1 MGANESCQG
10 LENNYCFS
18 RTFDNINEISN
29 SIPFI
34 LGENNY
40 FNDQSINDFQNQR
53 DKEIQENIEKDILKL
68 ICKNAGES
76 EEKETFTNFNII
88 NNLNEIKL
96 PFQEIKIEE
105 EKQEKEKEKE
115 KEKIKNFEIFEN
127 LKMSQKS
134 TEDNTNLNQININ
147 KLIFDVKGDRKIELR
162 IDYAIK
168 HIKVYISKFMKNY
181 GNDLIKKCNFQNQFK
196 NTKLFSPSYYYFTG
210 NSNIKDNGVFLDYTV
225 EQIFTC
231 PEKISPKKD
240 NRLQRQN
247 KEIINDLKNYIET
260 NYPNE
265 VPERFQEL
273 LNFFRMKY
281 EDIINIF
288 YNSSYF
294 KDYSS
299 SLKTIKLNRQFI
311 KAKGFSLI
319 ENNGFIKLMKKS
331 EKDN

>member
-96 PFQEIKIEE
+96 PFQEVKIEE
-105 EKQEKEKEKE
+105 EKQEKEKE

-147 KLIFDVKGDRKIELR
+147 KLIFDVKGDREIELR

>member
-10 LENNYCFS
+10 LENNFCFS
-18 RTFDNINEISN
+18 RTFDNSNGSSN

-34 LGENNY
+34 LDENN
-40 FNDQSINDFQNQR
+40 FINDQSINDFQNQR

-96 PFQEIKIEE
+96 PFQEIKIKK
-105 EKQEKEKEKE
+105 EKKKKEKEKE

-127 LKMSQKS
+127 LKISQKS
-134 TEDNTNLNQININ
+134 TEGNTNLNQININ

>member
-115 KEKIKNFEIFEN
+115 KIKNFEIFEN

-147 KLIFDVKGDRKIELR
+147 KLIFDVKGDREIELR

>member
-68 ICKNAGES
+68 IYKNAGES

-105 EKQEKEKEKE
+105 EKQEKEKE

>member
-10 LENNYCFS
+10 LENNFCFS
-18 RTFDNINEISN
+18 RTFDNSNEISN

-40 FNDQSINDFQNQR
+40 FNEQSINDFQNQR

-68 ICKNAGES
+68 ISKNAGES

-96 PFQEIKIEE
+96 PFQEVKIEE
-105 EKQEKEKEKE
+105 EKQEKEKE

-127 LKMSQKS
+127 LKISQKS
-134 TEDNTNLNQININ
+134 TEGNTNLNQININ
-147 KLIFDVKGDRKIELR
+147 KLIFDVKGDREIELR

>member
-1 MGANESCQG
+1 MGKIEFYQGEEKYSCFSQTFDDNNES
-10 LENNYCFS
+10 S
-18 RTFDNINEISN
+18 KP
-29 SIPFI
+29 IPLF

-40 FNDQSINDFQNQR
+40 FNEQSINDFQIQR
-53 DKEIQENIEKDILKL
+53 DKEIQEGTDKDILESIKK
-68 ICKNAGES
+68 CAPES
-76 EEKETFTNFNII
+76 EEKDIVSNFKII
-88 NNLNEIKL
+88 NNLNETKL
-96 PFQEIKIEE
+96 PFQEAEKGKDKIENY
-105 EKQEKEKEKE
+105 Q
-115 KEKIKNFEIFEN
+115 NFEN
-127 LKMSQKS
+127 LKTSKKT
-134 TEDNTNLNQININ
+134 TEDNTNLNQINIDR
-147 KLIFDVKGDRKIELR
+147 LIFDVKGDRQIELR

>member
-115 KEKIKNFEIFEN
+115 KIKNFEIFEN

-147 KLIFDVKGDRKIELR
+147 KLIFDVKGDREIELR
-162 IDYAIK
+162 IDYAIN

-210 NSNIKDNGVFLDYTV
+210 NSNIKDNDVFLDYTV

>member
-105 EKQEKEKEKE
+105 EKQEKEKE

>member
-281 EDIINIF
+281 EDIINLF
-288 YNSSYF
+288 YKSSYF

>member
-96 PFQEIKIEE
+96 PFQEVKIEE
-105 EKQEKEKEKE
+105 EKQEKEKE

>member
-115 KEKIKNFEIFEN
+115 KIKNFEIFEN

-147 KLIFDVKGDRKIELR
+147 KLIFDVKGDREIELR

-210 NSNIKDNGVFLDYTV
+210 NSNIKDNDVFLDYTV

>member
-18 RTFDNINEISN
+18 RTFDNSNEISN

-96 PFQEIKIEE
+96 PFQEVKIEE
-105 EKQEKEKEKE
+105 EEQEKEKE

>member
-147 KLIFDVKGDRKIELR
+147 KLIFDVKGDREIELR